1 MHIHQRFHRSK
12 YFLTQLRMYICQR
25 YMLCRYHRIT
35 KIVSARGDAQV
46 ASDQNLERTR
56 VSDEETNCILSQFG
70 MRNSWLARLCWQKHG
85 TKGVAEHALQLKSIQ
100 HRHGSKSYDKFS
112 YKIAHLIP
120 RAINSILALV
130 SDQRIIKPCIPCVP
144 SVTLLAWI
152 VLIALAIFPWII
164 VFR

>member
-1 MHIHQRFHRSK
+1 MHAYTSKIHALQIS
-12 YFLTQLRMYICQR
+12 
-25 YMLCRYHRIT
+25 HRIT
-35 KIVSARGDAQV
+35 KILRAHGDAQV

-56 VSDEETNCILSQFG
+56 VSSEETNCILSQFG

-120 RAINSILALV
+120 RAINSQTRLQSADHQAMHCLCALFSDFV
-130 SDQRIIKPCIPCVP
+130 SLDCVY
-144 SVTLLAWI
+144 STGNVSLEHS
-152 VLIALAIFPWII
+152 
-164 VFR
+164 FRKKSQLGEQ